1 MPRKYSRVP
10 LWVRVPYVRQPCS
23 MPYPPKA
30 DSMSFCTKW
39 TAHISYAFP
48 LYRFHHSC
56 KVLMFPWKA
65 SRLLQTQN
73 TLWSRVKF
81 SYDLHVCNTIQ
92 LPDAAEAR
100 QMPVERKNDVVSLTY
115 NAFRVSRKLS
125 SFLSDLRVS
134 MFVQLHMDLFYYR
147 HWRWRKP
154 YNEGLHN
161 LYYSRTIMSI
171 KLTKW
176 DERSTW
182 ETRNAYTKA
191 SWKNL
196 TGKRPLAWHSRRR
209 EDYKT
214 GLI

>member
-1 MPRKYSRVP
+1 
-10 LWVRVPYVRQPCS
+10 

-39 TAHISYAFP
+39 TAHISYAFT

-100 QMPVERKNDVVSLTY
+100 QMPVETKNDVVSLTY
-115 NAFRVSRKLS
+115 NAFRVSRILS

-134 MFVQLHMDLFYYR
+134 MFVLLHMDLFYYR
-147 HWRWRKP
+147 NWRRRKL

-171 KLTKW
+171 KLIKW

-191 SWKNL
+191 S
-196 TGKRPLAWHSRRR
+196 
-209 EDYKT
+209 
-214 GLI
+214 